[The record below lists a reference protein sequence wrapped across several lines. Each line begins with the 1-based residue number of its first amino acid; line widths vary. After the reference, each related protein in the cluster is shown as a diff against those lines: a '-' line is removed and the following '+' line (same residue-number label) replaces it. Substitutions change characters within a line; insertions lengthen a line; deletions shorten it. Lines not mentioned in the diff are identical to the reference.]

1 MDEGHVASRS
11 LHTATAAGFVAGAM
25 LVAQAWLLSLV
36 VDGVFL
42 RGQVLADMLPL
53 LGVMLACLLVRSA
66 AIYAETVL
74 AQRSS
79 SRTKQAL
86 RQALTTR
93 LIAIGPIALRGERTG
108 ELVSTAGEGVE
119 ALDAYITQYRPAR
132 SLSFLLPTFILLVVL
147 ILDPWTSLVLL
158 FAAPMLI
165 LMLAFIGGRAKTLTE
180 RRFLE
185 LRWMSAFFL
194 DLLQGL
200 TTLKLFGRSQEQAE
214 TIEEVSRQYG
224 KTTMEVLAT
233 AFQSSLVMEWAA
245 TAATALV
252 ALEVSYRLMGGSLA
266 FAPALAVLLLTP
278 EFFLPL
284 RTLAIRY
291 HAGAAGKA
299 ALDQIDVILRSD
311 NNLTQR
317 REVAEVRR
325 EGARGEGRGR
335 VGTQTQDPT
344 QRRGD
349 AEERRE
355 ETAESTQRRRDAKT
369 QRKEE
374 LLSSSVSHTSSA
386 SAQLCAFAPMRQSD
400 SPLEILFDNV
410 RYSYGERMALRG
422 CSFTL
427 APGQRTALVGATGA
441 GKSTVASLLL
451 RFLEPDAGEIQVGDV
466 PLVAIDPETWRELVA
481 WVPQQPYLFAGA
493 VRDNL
498 RLARPDATDEQI
510 VDAAHA
516 ANAHDFIAAL
526 PQGYATP
533 IGEQGMRLSGGQR
546 QRLAI
551 ARALLK
557 DAPLL
562 ILDEPTAHLDAENE
576 RLIRAALERLLHG
589 RTALII
595 AHRLEMALTA
605 DQVIVL
611 DEGAVVQ
618 QGAPAA
624 LRATAG
630 PFRDLLASYEAAQ

>member
-1 MDEGHVASRS
+1 MYTNIY
-11 LHTATAAGFVAGAM
+11 TATAAGFVAGAM

-42 RGQVLADMLPL
+42 RGETLADVTPL
-53 LGVMLACLLVRSA
+53 LGLLLACLLVRSA
-66 AIYAETVL
+66 ALYAETVL
-74 AQRSS
+74 AQRSA

-86 RQALTTR
+86 RQALATR
-93 LIAIGPIALRGERTG
+93 LIALGPIALRGERTG

-119 ALDAYITQYRPAR
+119 TLDAFITQYLPAR
-132 SLSFLLPTFILLVVL
+132 YLAFLLPAFILLVVL

-299 ALDQIDVILRSD
+299 ALDRIDMILRTD
-311 NNLTQR
+311 GDLAQR
-317 REVAEVRR
+317 CG
-325 EGARGEGRGR
+325 EGARGEERGR
-335 VGTQTQDPT
+335 VGTQTQDTT
-344 QRRGD
+344 QRRGE
-349 AEERRE
+349 AEVREEGTRGEERGRAQYATTE
-355 ETAESTQRRRDAKT
+355 MTVARDGTAVQANNAY
-369 QRKEE
+369 
-374 LLSSSVSHTSSA
+374 SA
-386 SAQLCAFAPMRQSD
+386 PRP
-400 SPLEILFDNV
+400 SPLAPLPKILFSNV
-410 RYSYGERMALRG
+410 EYRYGERVALRG

-427 APGQRTALVGATGA
+427 VPGERTALVGATGA

-451 RFLEPDAGEIQVGDV
+451 RFLEPDAGEILVGDQ
-466 PLVAIDPETWRELVA
+466 PLADIDPDAWRKLVA
-481 WVPQQPYLFAGA
+481 WVPQQPYLFAGTI
-493 VRDNL
+493 RDNL
-498 RLARPDATDEQI
+498 RLARSNATEEQI
-510 VDAAHA
+510 VDASRA

-533 IGEQGMRLSGGQR
+533 IGEQGVRLSGGQR

-595 AHRLEMALTA
+595 AHRLEMALAA
-605 DQVIVL
+605 DEVIVL
-611 DEGAVVQ
+611 DEGVVTQ
-618 QGAPAA
+618 QGTPAA
-624 LRATAG
+624 LREIAG

>member
-1 MDEGHVASRS
+1 MAEGHVASRS

-93 LIAIGPIALRGERTG
+93 LIAIGPIALRAERTG

-299 ALDQIDVILRSD
+299 ALDRIDMILRTD
-311 NNLTQR
+311 GDL
-317 REVAEVRR
+317 
-325 EGARGEGRGR
+325 
-335 VGTQTQDPT
+335 T

>member
-93 LIAIGPIALRGERTG
+93 LIAIGPIALRAERTG

-299 ALDQIDVILRSD
+299 ALDRIDMILRTD
-311 NNLTQR
+311 GDL
-317 REVAEVRR
+317 
-325 EGARGEGRGR
+325 
-335 VGTQTQDPT
+335 T

>member
-1 MDEGHVASRS
+1 MAEGHVASRS

-42 RGQVLADMLPL
+42 RGQTLAEVLPL

-66 AIYAETVL
+66 VIYAETVL
-74 AQRSS
+74 AQRSAG
-79 SRTKQAL
+79 RTKQAL

-119 ALDAYITQYRPAR
+119 ALDAYVTQYLPAR
-132 SLSFLLPTFILLVVL
+132 SLAFLLPTFILLVVL
-147 ILDPWTSLVLL
+147 ILDPWTTLVLL

-299 ALDQIDVILRSD
+299 ALDRIDMILRTD
-311 NNLTQR
+311 GDL
-317 REVAEVRR
+317 
-325 EGARGEGRGR
+325 
-335 VGTQTQDPT
+335 T

-441 GKSTVASLLL
+441 GKSTVAGLLL
-451 RFLEPDAGEIQVGDV
+451 RFLEPDAGEIQAGDV
-466 PLVAIDPETWRELVA
+466 PLAAINPEAWRELVA
-481 WVPQQPYLFAGA
+481 WVPQQPHLFAGT

-510 VDAAHA
+510 VDAARA
-516 ANAHDFIAAL
+516 ANAHDFIVAL

-533 IGEQGMRLSGGQR
+533 IGEQGVRLSGGQR

-557 DAPLL
+557 DTPLL
-562 ILDEPTAHLDAENE
+562 ILDEPTAHLDVENE

-624 LRATAG
+624 LRVTAG

>member
-1 MDEGHVASRS
+1 MERRLRFA
-11 LHTATAAGFVAGAM
+11 ATAAGFVAGAM

-42 RGQVLADMLPL
+42 RGETLGNVTPL
-53 LGVMLACLLVRSA
+53 LVVLLACLLVRSA

-74 AQRSS
+74 AQRLAG
-79 SRTKQAL
+79 RTKQAL

-93 LIAIGPIALRGERTG
+93 LIALGPIALRGERTG
-108 ELVSTAGEGVE
+108 DLVSTAGEGVE
-119 ALDAYITQYRPAR
+119 TLDAYITQYLSAR
-132 SLSFLLPTFILLVVL
+132 SLAFLLPTFILLVVL

-165 LMLAFIGGRAKTLTE
+165 LMLAFIGGRARTLTE

-299 ALDQIDVILRSD
+299 ALDRIDMILRTD
-311 NNLTQR
+311 GDLTQR
-317 REVAEVRR
+317 R
-325 EGARGEGRGR
+325 GE
-335 VGTQTQDPT
+335 
-344 QRRGD
+344 

-355 ETAESTQRRRDAKT
+355 EAAESTQRRRDAKDQEALVASLT
-369 QRKEE
+369 SP
-374 LLSSSVSHTSSA
+374 LSPL
-386 SAQLCAFAPMRQSD
+386 SAQLCAPVPLRQNGS
-400 SPLEILFDNV
+400 LTEILFSNV
-410 RYSYGERMALRG
+410 EYRYGERVALRG

-427 APGQRTALVGATGA
+427 AQGQRTALVGATGA

-466 PLVAIDPETWRELVA
+466 SLAAVDPESWRKLVA
-481 WVPQQPYLFAGA
+481 WVPQQPHLFAGT

-498 RLARPDATDEQI
+498 RLARPDAMDGQI
-510 VDAAHA
+510 VDAARA

-533 IGEQGMRLSGGQR
+533 IGEQGVRLSGGQR

-595 AHRLEMALTA
+595 AHRLEMARTA
-605 DQVIVL
+605 DNVIVL
-611 DEGAVVQ
+611 DRGSVVQ

-624 LRATAG
+624 LHAIAG
-630 PFRDLLASYEAAQ
+630 PYRDLIASYEAAQ

>member
-1 MDEGHVASRS
+1 
-11 LHTATAAGFVAGAM
+11 
-25 LVAQAWLLSLV
+25 
-36 VDGVFL
+36 
-42 RGQVLADMLPL
+42 
-53 LGVMLACLLVRSA
+53 
-66 AIYAETVL
+66 
-74 AQRSS
+74 
-79 SRTKQAL
+79 
-86 RQALTTR
+86 
-93 LIAIGPIALRGERTG
+93 
-108 ELVSTAGEGVE
+108 
-119 ALDAYITQYRPAR
+119 
-132 SLSFLLPTFILLVVL
+132 
-147 ILDPWTSLVLL
+147 
-158 FAAPMLI
+158 
-165 LMLAFIGGRAKTLTE
+165 
-180 RRFLE
+180 
-185 LRWMSAFFL
+185 
-194 DLLQGL
+194 
-200 TTLKLFGRSQEQAE
+200 
-214 TIEEVSRQYG
+214 
-224 KTTMEVLAT
+224 
-233 AFQSSLVMEWAA
+233 
-245 TAATALV
+245 
-252 ALEVSYRLMGGSLA
+252 
-266 FAPALAVLLLTP
+266 
-278 EFFLPL
+278 
-284 RTLAIRY
+284 
-291 HAGAAGKA
+291 
-299 ALDQIDVILRSD
+299 
-311 NNLTQR
+311 
-317 REVAEVRR
+317 
-325 EGARGEGRGR
+325 
-335 VGTQTQDPT
+335 
-344 QRRGD
+344 
-349 AEERRE
+349 
-355 ETAESTQRRRDAKT
+355 
-369 QRKEE
+369 
-374 LLSSSVSHTSSA
+374 
-386 SAQLCAFAPMRQSD
+386 MRQSD

-410 RYSYGERMALRG
+410 TYSYGERVALRG

-551 ARALLK
+551 AGALLK

-576 RLIRAALERLLHG
+576 RLIRAALDRLLHG

-624 LRATAG
+624 LRVTAG
-630 PFRDLLASYEAAQ
+630 PFRDLLGSYEAAQ